1 MPQTVLITGATDG
14 IGKVA
19 AEVLARAG
27 WLVIVHGRN
36 PEKTAAVARGIPNAR
51 PVVANFEDLASVRAM
66 AEQIGPI
73 HALINNAGVGEG
85 PCFQVN
91 HLAHYLLTR
100 LLLPK
105 LQAPAIVVTVASGA
119 HRLGD
124 PAHIDRDYG
133 GSKLANLLFTF
144 ELARQAK
151 QAGVRSLAFSPGPT
165 KTRLL
170 DDSLKD
176 MSIFRRIAAPFFT
189 KSPERIGAALAS
201 LVLDPPKADFVNFR
215 RLPARTT
222 RVARDPALA
231 RRFWAESAER
241 VGWRDPSA

>member
-1 MPQTVLITGATDG
+1 MKTVLITGATDG

-19 AEVLARAG
+19 AETLARAG
-27 WLVIVHGRN
+27 WHVIVHGRN
-36 PEKTAAVARGIPNAR
+36 PEKTAAVARAIPGATA
-51 PVVANFEDLASVRAM
+51 VVANFEDLAAVRAM
-66 AEQIGPI
+66 ADQIGTI

-85 PCFQVN
+85 PCFEVN

-105 LQAPAIVVTVASGA
+105 LEAPRIVVTVASGA
-119 HRLGD
+119 HRLAD

-144 ELARQAK
+144 ELAKQAK

-170 DDSLKD
+170 DDSLKT
-176 MSIFRRIAAPFFT
+176 MSIFRKIAAPLFT
-189 KSPERIGAALAS
+189 KSPERIGQALAS
-201 LVLDPPKADFVNFR
+201 LVTDPPKGDFVNFR
-215 RLPARTT
+215 RRQASTT
-222 RVARDPALA
+222 RTARDPILA
-231 RRFWAESAER
+231 ARFWYESAER
-241 VGWRDPSA
+241 VGWHDASA